1 MKNLKSPLLL
11 LFFTFLSIT
20 AFSGKKATETT
31 IWVDGVCD
39 MCKERIEL
47 AVDVKGVKFA
57 EYDVDSKELKIV
69 FNEKKITLKE
79 IHQLIAKAGHDTK
92 EVKATDE
99 AYAKV
104 HGCCKYREGG
114 GACSGHD
121 HDDHDH
127 DHEEGE
133 DHDHEDH

>member
-1 MKNLKSPLLL
+1 MKNFKTPFFLLL
-11 LFFTFLSIT
+11 LTFISFS
-20 AFSGKKATETT
+20 AFAGNKATETT

-57 EYDVDSKELKIV
+57 EYDLKTKELKIV
-69 FNEKKITLKE
+69 FNEKKISLKE
-79 IHQLIAKAGHDTK
+79 IHELIAKAGHDTK

-99 AYAKV
+99 AYANV

-127 DHEEGE
+127 EEGE
-133 DHDHEDH
+133 DHDHEEH

>member
-11 LFFTFLSIT
+11 LFFTFLSIA
-20 AFSGKKATETT
+20 AFSGKKATDTT
-31 IWVDGVCD
+31 IWVDGVCG
-39 MCKERIEL
+39 MCKDRIEL

-79 IHQLIAKAGHDTK
+79 IHELIAKAGHDTK
-92 EVKATDE
+92 EVKASDE
-99 AYAKV
+99 AYANV

-114 GACSGHD
+114 GACSGD
-121 HDDHDH
+121 DH

-133 DHDHEDH
+133 EHDHEEH

>member
-11 LFFTFLSIT
+11 LFFTFLSIA
-20 AFSGKKATETT
+20 AFSDKKATETT
-31 IWVDGVCD
+31 IWVDGVCG
-39 MCKERIEL
+39 MCKDRIEL

-57 EYDVDSKELKIV
+57 EYDVKTKELKII

-79 IHQLIAKAGHDTK
+79 IHELIAKAGHDTK
-92 EVKATDE
+92 EVKASDE
-99 AYAKV
+99 AYANV

-114 GACSGHD
+114 GACSGD
-121 HDDHDH
+121 

-133 DHDHEDH
+133 EHDHEEH